1 MTGVLTDFAFDY
13 FLKDHLGNVR
23 AVVTDEVQQGKY
35 PVTSLEISKQVIEQ

>member
-23 AVVTDEVQQGKY
+23 VMLAFSWFSV
-35 PVTSLEISKQVIEQ
+35 SACF